1 MSETKREIRAVLFD
15 FGGVIMSS
23 PIDAFVQFE
32 KENNLPSRFIAEVNL
47 AAPDTNAWACAER
60 GEIDQAEFVR
70 RFEQEALARGH
81 TVDGRKV
88 LGVLAGSLR
97 PEMVTAIKKCK
108 ERYKVACL
116 TNNMNAG
123 IGSAMQTT
131 TERAQQVAE
140 VMKLF
145 DFVIESWKTGAR
157 KPERKFY
164 DRALEVIGVPAENCV
179 FLDDLGVNLKAA
191 KALGITTIK
200 VGDPAV
206 ALRELE
212 GILGHSVA

>member
-1 MSETKREIRAVLFD
+1 MTETKKEIRAVLWD

-32 KENNLPSRFIAEVNL
+32 KDHKLPSRFIAEVNL

-60 GEIDQAEFVR
+60 GEIDHGEFVA
-70 RFEQEALARGH
+70 RFEAEALARGH
-81 TVDGRKV
+81 AVDARKL
-88 LGVLAGSLR
+88 LGILAGALR

-108 ERYKVACL
+108 ERYTVACL

-123 IGSAMQTT
+123 MGSAMATT
-131 TERAQQVAE
+131 RDRAEAVAD

-157 KPERKFY
+157 KPEKKFY
-164 DRALEVIGVPAENCV
+164 DHALEIIGVPAENCV

-212 GILGHSVA
+212 GILGHPVS